1 MKTTILGLLGAGAF
15 AFQSSVQHGASI
27 IDWKT
32 WLFPVVIALLGY
44 HTEDVI
50 K

>member
-1 MKTTILGLLGAGAF
+1 MKTTILGLLSAGAF
-15 AFQSSVQHGASI
+15 AFQSSVQNGASFT
-27 IDWKT
+27 DWKT